1 RHRPRRQ
8 AETERERVLRALSSC
23 GSEDDN
29 LAGRPDGESEA
40 EAAGAA
46 SFGSSTTAW
55 SCSGATSDDDETAGT
70 VASTGS
76 GSTSSDEA
84 SHRCPPPPPP
94 LQPPPPPPPPL
105 RPSRRPLEPELL
117 ASLGLEPPP
126 PPSPPH
132 VEQANGGDAG
142 CRDAASDAGCL
153 RRRQAELQA
162 EAQVALAQAEP
173 MARMQLEV
181 ERHARDRRCR
191 DALAEMLGVAPSRRL
206 GASCLEMMSLGA
218 LQLAHNSLLARIE
231 EHNSELVRC
240 LIERDDL
247 HMEQDAMLV
256 EIEDLTRRAHEADT
270 AATAAASATASTSV
284 GVAEKTTAAANDTV
298 GTATAAPVRRRM
310 SMLTA
315 RLRPKKLVNSVEVG
329 VVQMLCAVSADANW
343 IGIQLE
349 TLPAGPVL
357 EGSRL
362 TVMCHGPQSE
372 NLAEVSIGLNGRAV
386 ILLQRGNSSAGTGE
400 HQLLNSWSERS
411 DIVASLSPHFA
422 TVRLMAQPADSG
434 VLSCR
439 ARFKRG
445 NATAVAGERQLIVGL
460 PPEPPTV
467 QLISRGRQVS
477 WLADKEPFEI
487 RCTGRTA
494 NPSVEL
500 VVYVSDISRDYKR
513 RRQDVV
519 YTRQLTADPE
529 LDGLL
534 VTCVSRNVF
543 GSQRDSVRISVR
555 FISEEVVIGE
565 SLVAPESGSGSP
577 NRLDASLS
585 RGQYLT
591 CLGASNPAP
600 YANWSVPHASREHL
614 LARNGLLEVA
624 PGALLGDYSVSCSV
638 HLPTGKVVVKAVR
651 LHVVHVKGPSFAPNV
666 VAILFGVF
674 LAISVLLNALFISLL
689 CKIYKSDETWN
700 AQHQYT
706 HIPIRRWVTKSMT

>member
-1 RHRPRRQ
+1 M
-8 AETERERVLRALSSC
+8 
-23 GSEDDN
+23 
-29 LAGRPDGESEA
+29 LAP
-40 EAAGAA
+40 
-46 SFGSSTTAW
+46 
-55 SCSGATSDDDETAGT
+55 
-70 VASTGS
+70 
-76 GSTSSDEA
+76 
-84 SHRCPPPPPP
+84 
-94 LQPPPPPPPPL
+94 
-105 RPSRRPLEPELL
+105 L
-117 ASLGLEPPP
+117 ASRMNKP
-126 PPSPPH
+126 
-132 VEQANGGDAG
+132 VT
-142 CRDAASDAGCL
+142 RIIAAIIS
-153 RRRQAELQA
+153 
-162 EAQVALAQAEP
+162 
-173 MARMQLEV
+173 
-181 ERHARDRRCR
+181 
-191 DALAEMLGVAPSRRL
+191 
-206 GASCLEMMSLGA
+206 
-218 LQLAHNSLLARIE
+218 
-231 EHNSELVRC
+231 
-240 LIERDDL
+240 
-247 HMEQDAMLV
+247 
-256 EIEDLTRRAHEADT
+256 
-270 AATAAASATASTSV
+270 
-284 GVAEKTTAAANDTV
+284 
-298 GTATAAPVRRRM
+298 
-310 SMLTA
+310 LTA
-315 RLRPKKLVNSVEVG
+315 V
-329 VVQMLCAVSADANW
+329 VSADANW

-467 QLISRGRQVS
+467 QLISRGHQVS

-500 VVYVSDISRDYKR
+500 VVYVSDISVLGSVTTSDDDRTL
-513 RRQDVV
+513 V